1 MYCISQCS
9 ILFSRHELDFFI
21 QKLFSCSWLHYETSL
36 LIKSS
41 TVWKLVLLHT
51 YCNGKCNRF
60 FFIFLFFSPGIVF
73 SLMTTLNHLDLMNA
87 HSNLTITS
95 FAVSVTSLETDPL
108 VVDAAWVA
116 LWLEVDMGVA
126 FVRDA

>member
-1 MYCISQCS
+1 MGNLYYF
-9 ILFSRHELDFFI
+9 ILIVMENVIDSFSF
-21 QKLFSCSWLHYETSL
+21 
-36 LIKSS
+36 
-41 TVWKLVLLHT
+41 
-51 YCNGKCNRF
+51 
-60 FFIFLFFSPGIVF
+60 FFSPGIVF